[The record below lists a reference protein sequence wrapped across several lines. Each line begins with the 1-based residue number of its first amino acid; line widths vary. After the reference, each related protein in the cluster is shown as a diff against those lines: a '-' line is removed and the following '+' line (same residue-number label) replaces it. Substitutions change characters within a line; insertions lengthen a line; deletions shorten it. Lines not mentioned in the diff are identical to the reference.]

1 MAAVAE
7 PAEPESEV
15 KDWHDLECA
24 LRELRG
30 SVARLEMPAEGPAP
44 EPTQERAPEA
54 KTQERRRL
62 PSIFAASCESD
73 IKLLNRCYTP
83 NIFAWDALCPVGV
96 QDDVN
101 DLQLRVAY
109 RLRCRAEALQKQDL
123 EEIRALQRQEMK
135 EADEFMHGFDA
146 HQWLQQG
153 PLPLAAKR
161 PHSGAPP
168 KSAPKSQA
176 GPLPRDISKLRPA
189 PPPEVPAPMA
199 SWPRRQPLSPLA
211 DVTWGAPSMWPRI

>member
-199 SWPRRQPLSPLA
+199 SWPRLQA
-211 DVTWGAPSMWPRI
+211 